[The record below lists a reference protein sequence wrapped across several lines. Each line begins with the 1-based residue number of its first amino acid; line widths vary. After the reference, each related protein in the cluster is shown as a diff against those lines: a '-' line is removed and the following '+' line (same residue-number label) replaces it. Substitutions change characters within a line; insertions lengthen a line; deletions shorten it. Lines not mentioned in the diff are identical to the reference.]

1 MLGSLVFRQRV
12 RGAYFAILTQALA
25 AAFVILL
32 VGQQGLTG
40 GTNGLTN
47 FYDLFGQDLAADSTQ
62 RGLYFAVAD
71 RCWAALPRRPAAGE
85 QPLRAAARRGQGRR
99 GPGPVPR
106 LRPGEGQDRHL
117 RRSRR
122 AWPGSRAR
130 CSCPASGIIS
140 PALLGVVPSLELVVA
155 VAVGGRFALAGAVLG
170 AVVMGYAKTSF
181 SEQFADGWLYLQ
193 GALFILVMTLAPKG
207 DPRPGGVGPR
217 RPGAAAD
224 APGAAIPTPARGRP
238 RQESHGGGRVSAMIE
253 VRGLSVVFDGFR
265 AIDGIDLTV
274 EQGELRFLIGPNG
287 AGKTTLIDVIT
298 GLTRPTTGAVVF
310 DGRSLVGLREHQI
323 VRLGVGRTFQTSVV
337 FEELT
342 VLENL
347 DLAAVVPAPL
357 WSLAPAR
364 RGVSDAVA
372 EALEI
377 IGLDALADQP
387 AGVLSHGQRQ
397 WLEIGMLLAQEP
409 ELLLL
414 DEPVAGMSKDERER
428 TGELMTSV
436 ARDHTVIVI
445 EHDMEFLRRYASQVT
460 VLHEGRVLIEGSVDQ
475 IRADPRVQEVYLG
488 RKPRSDAVGRAIL
501 TPDTAGPGCCSGS
514 PWRWS
519 PRSWSA

>member
-1 MLGSLVFRQRV
+1 
-12 RGAYFAILTQALA
+12 
-25 AAFVILL
+25 
-32 VGQQGLTG
+32 
-40 GTNGLTN
+40 
-47 FYDLFGQDLAADSTQ
+47 
-62 RGLYFAVAD
+62 
-71 RCWAALPRRPAAGE
+71 
-85 QPLRAAARRGQGRR
+85 
-99 GPGPVPR
+99 
-106 LRPGEGQDRHL
+106 
-117 RRSRR
+117 
-122 AWPGSRAR
+122 
-130 CSCPASGIIS
+130 
-140 PALLGVVPSLELVVA
+140 
-155 VAVGGRFALAGAVLG
+155 
-170 AVVMGYAKTSF
+170 
-181 SEQFADGWLYLQ
+181 
-193 GALFILVMTLAPKG
+193 
-207 DPRPGGVGPR
+207 
-217 RPGAAAD
+217 
-224 APGAAIPTPARGRP
+224 
-238 RQESHGGGRVSAMIE
+238 VSAMIE

-298 GLTRPTTGAVVF
+298 GLTRPTTGEVVF

-347 DLAAVVPAPL
+347 DLAASFRQPL
-357 WSLAPAR
+357 WSLARRR

-377 IGLDALADQP
+377 TELGPLADRP

-397 WLEIGMLLAQEP
+397 WLEIGMLLTQGP
-409 ELLLL
+409 KLLLL

-460 VLHEGRVLIEGSVDQ
+460 VLHEGRVLIEGSVDE
-475 IRADPRVQEVYLG
+475 IRDDPRVQEVYLG
-488 RKPRSDAVGRAIL
+488 RKRSDAVG
-501 TPDTAGPGCCSGS
+501 TGT
-514 PWRWS
+514 
-519 PRSWSA
+519 